1 MKKILLTAVMLL
13 CIVATLCAC
22 GKTAPPAASSE
33 TAVEVPEAVVI
44 RPLENPMDLEMLS
57 DCTLAVSI
65 KEGDVYKDEEGN
77 LQMKATVYT
86 YDVYDM
92 VDIAA
97 LKEGDTVERLGEEV
111 TVSTVERRDDGAVI
125 INGGIENGGF
135 ELICHDTTVFYETRE
150 NDAKAYYALGEVV
163 LPVADT
169 FVFTD
174 ARDLDKDPMHYTA
187 SEMLAEDANI
197 EYHFVPSNAQI
208 ILEGGVVTALQRVYI
223 P

>member
-1 MKKILLTAVMLL
+1 MKKILLT
-13 CIVATLCAC
+13 VAILICMAAMLCAC
-22 GKTAPPAASSE
+22 GQTAPPTVPPE
-33 TAVEVPEAVVI
+33 NDTEVPEAVVI
-44 RPLENPMDLEMLS
+44 RPLENPIDLENLT

-65 KEGDVYKDEEGN
+65 KEGDVYQDESGN
-77 LQMKATVYT
+77 VQMKATVYT

-97 LKEGDTVERLGEEV
+97 LKEGDVIERLGEEI
-111 TVSTVERRDDGAVI
+111 TIDTVERNENGDVI

-135 ELICHDTTVFYETRE
+135 ELASNDTTVFYEIRE

-174 ARDLDKDPMHYTA
+174 SSDLDNDPVVYTVA
-187 SEMLAEDANI
+187 EFLAPEAEI
-197 EYHFVPSNAQI
+197 VYHFVPSNTQM
-208 ILEGGVVTALQRVYI
+208 ILEGGVVTALNRTYI